1 MKFDLIID
9 SRSSEVVIALL
20 RDGQLIELHKQKHDN
35 NFSVGDIYL
44 GKIKKV
50 VPGLNAAFVNG
61 GYEKDGFLHYLDLG
75 SKVNSLKKYTEKFE
89 VGDPKKEGEHIGP
102 VISETQY
109 NKILRPLAF
118 QLGQRF

>member
-50 VPGLNAAFVNG
+50 IPGLNAAFVNV
-61 GYEKDGFLHYLDLG
+61 GYERDGFLHYLDLG
-75 SKVNSLKKYTEKFE
+75 MQVNTLKKYTEKTIGEKLNTASLKNFKNE
-89 VGDPKKEGEHIGP
+89 KGIDKDGKIADTLKSGDH
-102 VISETQY
+102 V
-109 NKILRPLAF
+109 
-118 QLGQRF
+118 

>member
-20 RDGQLIELHKQKHDN
+20 CDGQLIELHKQKHDN

-50 VPGLNAAFVNG
+50 AN
-61 GYEKDGFLHYLDLG
+61 K
-75 SKVNSLKKYTEKFE
+75 KNSNYYIT
-89 VGDPKKEGEHIGP
+89 
-102 VISETQY
+102 
-109 NKILRPLAF
+109 
-118 QLGQRF
+118 

>member
-20 RDGQLIELHKQKHDN
+20 CDGQLIELHKQKHDN

-50 VPGLNAAFVNG
+50 VPGLNAAFVNV
-61 GYEKDGFLHYLDLG
+61 GYERDGFLHYLDLG
-75 SKVNSLKKYTEKFE
+75 SQVNSLKKFTEKA
-89 VGDPKKEGEHIGP
+89 I
-102 VISETQY
+102 Q
-109 NKILRPLAF
+109 NKLNTCFIF
-118 QLGQRF
+118 SK

>member
-50 VPGLNAAFVNG
+50 VPGLNAAFVNV
-61 GYEKDGFLHYLDLG
+61 GYERDGFLHYLDLG
-75 SKVNSLKKYTEKFE
+75 MQVNSLKNLLKKQLEK
-89 VGDPKKEGEHIGP
+89 
-102 VISETQY
+102 S
-109 NKILRPLAF
+109 
-118 QLGQRF
+118 